1 MYDTLDFTLDH
12 GVATI
17 RLNRPDRLNA
27 INRLMI
33 ADLTGL
39 CQRLDD
45 ESGLRAVVLTGNGR
59 AFCAGADITVLD
71 TIESAADALDF
82 IAAIQRMT
90 NAIEALKVPVIAAIN
105 GVAYGGGCEIALAC
119 DLRLMTPESS
129 IGVPEI
135 KIGLLPG
142 AGGTQRLAR
151 MLPPAIAKELIY
163 LGDPISA
170 EVAAAH
176 GLINRVIAETELLA
190 EAAGMADR
198 LAALPPLGLR
208 AAKQLANGA
217 ALYGLQDGIAAER
230 QAVAGLFVTED
241 GHEGLRAFLEKRAP
255 RFTGR

>member
-27 INRLMI
+27 INRQMI

-39 CQRLDD
+39 CQRLND

-176 GLINRVIAETELLA
+176 GLINRVIA
-190 EAAGMADR
+190 
-198 LAALPPLGLR
+198 
-208 AAKQLANGA
+208 
-217 ALYGLQDGIAAER
+217 
-230 QAVAGLFVTED
+230 
-241 GHEGLRAFLEKRAP
+241 
-255 RFTGR
+255 